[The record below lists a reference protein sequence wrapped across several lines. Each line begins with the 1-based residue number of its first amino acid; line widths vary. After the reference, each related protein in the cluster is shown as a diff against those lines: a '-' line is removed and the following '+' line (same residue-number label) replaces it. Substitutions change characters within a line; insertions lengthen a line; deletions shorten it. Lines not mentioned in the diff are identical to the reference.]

1 MKRILIADDR
11 VVGLS
16 LKNAFLKDLEDVV
29 CDGVSSISAMQGL
42 EDTYDLVV
50 IEPMHFAE
58 EFLSIHYISQI
69 FIGELDRLVGSGHV
83 CIVSTQRYVDLQRMF
98 GKRDISN
105 FSYAWKPVDTI
116 DLSIFV
122 GKYLDV
128 PIKLPEDI
136 IDDSRAQ
143 IDSRGPMF

>member
-42 EDTYDLVV
+42 EDTYDLAIV
-50 IEPMHFAE
+50 EPMHFADIKTHIVPIN
-58 EFLSIHYISQI
+58 FV
-69 FIGELDRLVGSGHV
+69 GELDRLASFGHV
-83 CIVSTQRYVDLQRMF
+83 CIVSTQRYVDLRKMF

-105 FSYAWKPVDTI
+105 FSYVWKPVDTI

-136 IDDSRAQ
+136 IDDSMTDRY
-143 IDSRGPMF
+143 SRGPMF

>member
-16 LKNAFLKDLEDVV
+16 LKNAFLGDLEDVV

-42 EDTYDLVV
+42 EDTYDLAIV
-50 IEPMHFAE
+50 EPMHFADIKTHIVPIN
-58 EFLSIHYISQI
+58 FV
-69 FIGELDRLVGSGHV
+69 GELDRLAGSGHV
-83 CIVSTQRYVDLQRMF
+83 CIVSTQSFENVERMF
-98 GKRDISN
+98 DKRDISN